1 MIRVLTFVRG
11 MRVVT
16 RWGAVARVDGMAP
29 DCCIALT
36 FLDGIRRD
44 PQPKDSLAAYDG
56 PPVLFA
62 DEVDALRRRDKLRE
76 RGAKA

>member
-1 MIRVLTFVRG
+1 MIRLLSIKRG
-11 MRVVT
+11 DRVVT
-16 RWGAVARVDGMAP
+16 RWGAVARVDGLLG
-29 DCCIALT
+29 DRYVSLT

-44 PQPKDSLAAYDG
+44 PQLKDSLTAYDG